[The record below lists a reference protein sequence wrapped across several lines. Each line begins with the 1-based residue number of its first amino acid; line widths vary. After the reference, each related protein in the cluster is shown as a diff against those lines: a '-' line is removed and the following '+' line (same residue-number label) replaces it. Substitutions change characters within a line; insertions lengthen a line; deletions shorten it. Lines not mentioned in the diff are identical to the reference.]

1 MAIPCAGRGSQHP
14 APTIAHTLM
23 LNLPI
28 SKGKQARAQRIV
40 IYGPEGIG
48 KSTLASASPNPLFL
62 DTEMGTGQLE
72 VDRLD
77 IENLGQIGATINA
90 LLNEQHEYKTVVLDT
105 ADNLW
110 RLCADSICAEN
121 NWTDIEKPGFGKG
134 YAMAADKFR
143 IVLGWFDRLIA
154 RGINVV
160 IVSHAKVDKVNPPDN
175 AEYSKYCIKVSA
187 PTKQA
192 EASREFLKEWC
203 DSLLF
208 CNFDMTVDSAKGK
221 AVGTKHDRVVNTV
234 PAPAWEAKNRYSL
247 PETLPMTA
255 ETMQAIFKAA
265 GVATVAPQQPAP
277 APVGEMPAPEPEPA
291 PAATQPK
298 GYEQAVERE
307 KEVLTA
313 FFVGTGKLQP
323 GQTLADLPANI
334 AAALKARPQQA
345 LDRAMAWWEQN
356 GKEQA

>member
-1 MAIPCAGRGSQHP
+1 
-14 APTIAHTLM
+14 M

-28 SKGKQARAQRIV
+28 SKGKQARPQRIV

-48 KSTLASASPNPLFL
+48 KSTLASAAPSPLFL
-62 DTEMGTGQLE
+62 DTEMGTGQLA

-77 IENLGQIGATINA
+77 IENLGQIGATLNA
-90 LLNEQHEYKTVVLDT
+90 LLNETHEYKTVVLDT

-134 YAMAADKFR
+134 YAMAAEKFR

-208 CNFDMTVDSAKGK
+208 CNFDMTVDSTKGK

-247 PETLPMTA
+247 PETMPMNA
-255 ETMQAIFKAA
+255 ETMQAIFQAA
-265 GVATVAPQQPAP
+265 QGGAQQPAQAPSP
-277 APVGEMPAPEPEPA
+277 APVKKVPAAAESPA
-291 PAATQPK
+291 PAAP
-298 GYEQAVERE
+298 QASDE
-307 KEVLTA
+307 EVLTA
-313 FFVGTGKLQP
+313 FFIGTGKLQQ
-323 GQTLADLPANI
+323 GQGLDQLPANI
-334 AAALKARPQQA
+334 AAALKARPEQA
-345 LDRAMAWWEQN
+345 LAKAKAWCEQH

>member
-1 MAIPCAGRGSQHP
+1 M
-14 APTIAHTLM
+14 
-23 LNLPI
+23 
-28 SKGKQARAQRIV
+28 

-48 KSTLASASPNPLFL
+48 KSTLASAAPTPLFL

-72 VDRLD
+72 IDRLD
-77 IENLGQIGATINA
+77 VTNLAQIGSTLHA
-90 LLNEQHEYKTVVLDT
+90 LLNEPHGYKTIVLDT

-110 RLCADSICAEN
+110 RMCADAICAEN
-121 NWTDIEKPGFGKG
+121 KWPDIEKPGFGKG

-143 IVLGWFDRLIA
+143 VVLSWFDSLVA

-208 CNFDMTVDSAKGK
+208 CNFDMTVDSSKGK
-221 AVGTKHDRVVNTV
+221 AVGKHERVVNTV

-247 PETLPMTA
+247 PETMPMTPD
-255 ETMQAIFKAA
+255 TMRAIFTAA
-265 GVATVAPQQPAP
+265 GSCPDAAQAPAQPAME
-277 APVGEMPAPEPEPA
+277 AA
-291 PAATQPK
+291 PAA
-298 GYEQAVERE
+298 EAVDADA
-307 KEVLTA
+307 VLIA
-313 FFVGTGKLQP
+313 YFVGIGKLEQ
-323 GQTLADLPANI
+323 GQTLEQLPANI
-334 AAALKARPQQA
+334 AAALKARPEQA
-345 LDRAMAWWEQN
+345 LAKAQAWLAEN
-356 GKEQA
+356 GKEVA